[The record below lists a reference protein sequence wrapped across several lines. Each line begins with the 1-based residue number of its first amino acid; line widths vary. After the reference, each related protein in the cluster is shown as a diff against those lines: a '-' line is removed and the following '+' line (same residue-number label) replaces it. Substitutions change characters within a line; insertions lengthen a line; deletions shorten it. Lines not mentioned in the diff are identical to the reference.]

1 MPRTLYLSASSVQA
15 DVGHLCQPQLVAFTS
30 DRLCAHDQMVDMEAT
45 NAELEDNNTRLE
57 AAAMQ
62 AAEHAAELASLR
74 TALKAREQQH
84 LALKVR
90 TCPMD

>member
-1 MPRTLYLSASSVQA
+1 
-15 DVGHLCQPQLVAFTS
+15 
-30 DRLCAHDQMVDMEAT
+30 MVDMEAT

-57 AAAMQ
+57 AAAMKADQ
-62 AAEHAAELASLR
+62 QGAELASLR

-90 TCPMD
+90 LRLRSPLCRDNGCRPILVANITG